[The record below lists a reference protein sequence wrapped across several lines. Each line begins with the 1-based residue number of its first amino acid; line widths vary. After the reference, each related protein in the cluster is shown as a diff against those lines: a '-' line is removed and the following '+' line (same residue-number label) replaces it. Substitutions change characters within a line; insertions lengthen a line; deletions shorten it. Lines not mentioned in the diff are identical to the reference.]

1 MQFYVSH
8 SNNTS
13 YIHNHYHTPLSP
25 CSIPGCN
32 ASCCVPVSSTTY
44 TSRLWKK
51 LVQTFATAC
60 HNTSEHMFTLCLQC
74 VYNVFTG
81 CLQGVYSIFT
91 SYLAETRKTMTPW
104 NNGKSGAKLD
114 LTSSTTPRLQIHKF
128 DHIRTANPCDWLLC
142 CRAALLLVGYPHSLV
157 YLHLPVVE
165 GLIF

>member
-8 SNNTS
+8 SNTS
-13 YIHNHYHTPLSP
+13 YIHHHTPLSP

-32 ASCCVPVSSTTY
+32 ASCCVPVSSTTD

-81 CLQGVYSIFT
+81 CLQGVYCLQ
-91 SYLAETRKTMTPW
+91 YLYIILGRDEKSNDTLSAAAAEWMFMII
-104 NNGKSGAKLD
+104 NSGLFNSEAVGILPAA
-114 LTSSTTPRLQIHKF
+114 SSNQLEVGQT
-128 DHIRTANPCDWLLC
+128 CE
-142 CRAALLLVGYPHSLV
+142 LLLTDHAWNEEYSI
-157 YLHLPVVE
+157 Y
-165 GLIF
+165 GLSYIA